1 MPLHKDSLYSKYF
14 YPVTFAILG
23 GGTPALSNYVI
34 RRPFYSGIQRHF
46 IGAALGYAVGYYI
59 DRYLQNRYAQRDAVI
74 KHYIELHPEDF
85 VENKRKYKE
94 IFEEWYPI
102 RGAS

>member
-1 MPLHKDSLYSKYF
+1 MPLQRDSIYSKYF

-23 GGTPALSNYVI
+23 GGTFAVSNYVV
-34 RRPFYSGIQRHF
+34 RRPFYSGIQRH
-46 IGAALGYAVGYYI
+46 IIASAVGFAFGH
-59 DRYLQNRYAQRDAVI
+59 YLEQYLMNRFAYRDAVI

-85 VENKRKYKE
+85 VENKKKYKE